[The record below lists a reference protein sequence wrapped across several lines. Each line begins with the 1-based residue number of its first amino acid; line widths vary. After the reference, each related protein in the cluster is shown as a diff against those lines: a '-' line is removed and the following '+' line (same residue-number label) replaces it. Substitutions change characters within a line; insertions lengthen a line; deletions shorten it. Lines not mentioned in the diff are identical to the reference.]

1 MAATFYFSACG
12 RSLSLAGQA
21 PIDWGVAGRVGCLW
35 EQGNPVISDFVA
47 LIFSASAGFRSREFS
62 TSNLHRQSASE

>member
-35 EQGNPVISDFVA
+35 EQGNPAISDFVA
-47 LIFSASAGFRSREFS
+47 
-62 TSNLHRQSASE
+62 